1 MPRSRCSSV
10 LLFLLDLFLITFL
23 APRGTTM
30 TMRLVFLLALRAILT
45 TMTAAANVGI
55 FQAFLYNAG
64 QANEETQLA
73 ASVNALFGARPCNIG
88 RSKRDTWEILLER
101 MKEEPVRGLSP
112 SVLKRE
118 EPERMEPSDLILPTT
133 AEVPSFNVNET
144 RREQDIPTLEL
155 NVTTVRMTRNEA
167 AGGADEKNL
176 LRMQVE
182 ERKEGQNGP
191 IRENIKVNDQHD
203 LIELQTTE
211 VEEEEKVNLYQI
223 ETGRILEKAGADGAG
238 DHEDVEE
245 EEKRMTG
252 RDLGKEAVSNGR
264 KKKYCKLDFYLMLT
278 ISLAAAA
285 AAVNVLLMVCFAR
298 KLNTLKVKE
307 DQLRGSFDALQRL
320 YTAGRVLAEVNLE

>member
-1 MPRSRCSSV
+1 
-10 LLFLLDLFLITFL
+10 
-23 APRGTTM
+23 M

-144 RREQDIPTLEL
+144 RSEQDIPTLEL

-203 LIELQTTE
+203 LIVLQTTE

-223 ETGRILEKAGADGAG
+223 ETGRILEKAGAEGVG
-238 DHEDVEE
+238 DHKDVEE
-245 EEKRMTG
+245 EKKRMTG
-252 RDLGKEAVSNGR
+252 RDLGKETVSNGR